1 MTPDYFFEFHNTL
14 HHCPDRGCSGLLG
27 VAPRR
32 VGVHPKDIWV
42 IFVTP
47 TEFSSNPKPYK
58 EVIQTPK
65 PLKHHPKL
73 NPYCPTHP
81 DGIPILCHPERFF
94 TFDLFGVHPERF
106 FEFDMLG
113 VHPDRELYPQKITP
127 TRYFTCFML
136 RFTPTKTKAF
146 LVTPTGLGGTP
157 TGRESTPT
165 GRGAPRAVF
174 GPRSGQ

>member
-1 MTPDYFFEFHNTL
+1 MFDMKRFLSDTL

-81 DGIPILCHPERFF
+81 DGIPILCHP
-94 TFDLFGVHPERF
+94 
-106 FEFDMLG
+106 
-113 VHPDRELYPQKITP
+113 DRIL
-127 TRYFTCFML
+127 L
-136 RFTPTKTKAF
+136 
-146 LVTPTGLGGTP
+146 
-157 TGRESTPT
+157 S
-165 GRGAPRAVF
+165 PR
-174 GPRSGQ
+174 

>member
-1 MTPDYFFEFHNTL
+1 MWRTQKVFEFDML
-14 HHCPDRGCSGLLG
+14 
-27 VAPRR
+27 
-32 VGVHPKDIWV
+32 GVHPEK
-42 IFVTP
+42 FS
-47 TEFSSNPKPYK
+47 EFDMLG
-58 EVIQTPK
+58 V
-65 PLKHHPKL
+65 
-73 NPYCPTHP
+73 
-81 DGIPILCHPERFF
+81 HPERFF